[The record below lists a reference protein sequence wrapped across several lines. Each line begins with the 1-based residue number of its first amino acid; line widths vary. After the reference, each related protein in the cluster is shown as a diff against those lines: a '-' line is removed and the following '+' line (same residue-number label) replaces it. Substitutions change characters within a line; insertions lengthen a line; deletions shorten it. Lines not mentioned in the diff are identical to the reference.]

1 MSLRA
6 GANIWLADAP
16 VLENP
21 ELLEGTLLG
30 EFPATVEADL
40 PGLKVV
46 AGDPPARVV
55 GTLPGLLSA
64 IPRDGRV
71 EGPLPGLSS
80 YAYGES
86 GTVINP
92 PEPPGVGDPGPASV
106 DAELPSIYVVASGG
120 EVEPEIS
127 SMFGEISALRADNMV
142 SSRWEVGN
150 VDEQPISGLAFYA
163 GDVGNNA
170 ARMRGELPVPLG
182 WASAFDDF
190 GMLFVQLP
198 GIEGA
203 LNTDTL
209 RIVEGVVAQGTVV
222 ATLPIVI
229 REMLAIQEAYGSTYF
244 SQIDITEGLVLRA
257 LSLVPYTEA
266 VVEALTMGDVSSLTP
281 EWFAEVTESLETEDT
296 WTDQVELV
304 VAAVFGLVLN
314 GDARASFLLS
324 ASEALE
330 VLASNAANL
339 NAAVTAI
346 EALLSTDLV
355 SVSLALV
362 LETEESAIVEAGSS
376 TTAELR
382 AAVEEGLDAYFQIK
396 VGEDI
401 YAGWVMNTATGGFSE
416 YRNFSFNSL
425 ARVQNRVFGASES
438 GIYELAGD
446 TDDGAPIDAYFKTG
460 LMQLGTHHI
469 KDVKAVYLGF
479 TSDDRLV
486 MKATVSGKTGRH
498 EYWYELK
505 PGTAGSMR
513 DGRVTIGR
521 GLRARYWQFEVTNV
535 NGADFDIESLDIH
548 FSPLSRRLR

>member
-21 ELLEGTLLG
+21 ELLEGVLLG

-64 IPRDGRV
+64 IPRDGRA

-86 GTVINP
+86 GTVIDP

-150 VDEQPISGLAFYA
+150 VDEQPISGLALYA

-170 ARMRGELPVPLG
+170 ARMRGELPVPLV

-203 LNTDTL
+203 LNNNEL
-209 RIVEGVVAQGTVV
+209 RVVENLTAQTYITAVLPLVVSELLELQATHQTALLAGVDIDEELVV
-222 ATLPIVI
+222 RAISIIPY
-229 REMLAIQEAYGSTYF
+229 LAE
-244 SQIDITEGLVLRA
+244 
-257 LSLVPYTEA
+257 
-266 VVEALTMGDVSSLTP
+266 VVEALEALDENQVTP
-281 EWFAEVTESLETEDT
+281 ELAATVAELLTATDLIGNEVTLRVAVLFALTLG
-296 WTDQVELV
+296 DQVQVAYQLSAIELLEAV
-304 VAAVFGLVLN
+304 VTNTAKLGQAAAV
-314 GDARASFLLS
+314 
-324 ASEALE
+324 LE
-330 VLASNAANL
+330 NL
-339 NAAVTAI
+339 ILEDLPAVNL
-346 EALLSTDLV
+346 ALLIETD
-355 SVSLALV
+355 
-362 LETEESAIVEAGSS
+362 EGI
-376 TTAELR
+376 TADVIDTATATLR
-382 AAVEEGLDAYFQIK
+382 IAVEEGVGFYLKVK
-396 VGEDI
+396 VGDDVFE
-401 YAGWVMNTATGGFSE
+401 GWVLNAETAGFSE
-416 YRNFSFNSL
+416 YTNFPFNSFASVQGRIFAASEDGVFEL
-425 ARVQNRVFGASES
+425 DGADDDGTQIDARVR
-438 GIYELAGD
+438 
-446 TDDGAPIDAYFKTG
+446 TG
-460 LMQLGTHHI
+460 LLDLGTHYI
-469 KDVKAVYLGF
+469 KDVKAVHIGF
-479 TSDDRLV
+479 TSDDRMVLKV
-486 MKATVSGKTGRH
+486 TAMNRGTKEEH
-498 EYWYELK
+498 WYEMK
-505 PGTAGSMR
+505 PSDSASMR
-513 DGRVTIGR
+513 DGRVTVQR
-521 GLRARYWQFEVTNV
+521 GLRSRYWQFELVNA
-535 NGADFDIESLDIH
+535 NGADFDIDELDIQ
-548 FSPLSRRLR
+548 FNPLTRRLR